1 MWEGPVAIGAT
12 PTSGVCTPLMAAYW
26 VCSPCLLHE
35 RTRSLSCCCPGMLT
49 HYTMRGCAHPVCGM
63 RVLAHCCAAWCCCLD
78 VLTHWMV
85 RVCSPCLPH
94 EHASSAQ
101 CSLGVLTP
109 GVCPP
114 LSRLG
119 GLLHLPAWLGMCC

>member
-1 MWEGPVAIGAT
+1 MEFNLCSLIWPLCKDDLIAAVGGARCYR
-12 PTSGVCTPLMAAYW
+12 SHSHSRGCTPLMAAYW

-49 HYTMRGCAHPVCGM
+49 HYTIRGCAHPVCGM
-63 RVLAHCCAAWCCCLD
+63 SVLAHCCAAWCCCLG

-109 GVCPP
+109 G
-114 LSRLG
+114 
-119 GLLHLPAWLGMCC
+119 